1 MEDLK
6 IVKTGIPF
14 LDSLLDG
21 GAPGNVVLISQ
32 QPGVKFRELVH
43 RVLYNNYN
51 EKFHLILVTFHL
63 CLQEYIDL
71 VKYSTSE
78 SRTFG
83 ELSKIFSAGNLSV
96 IDCFSLRE
104 GEANSKEGNVQYISN
119 PFNMDSLLYAMSN
132 VRENIPPDKQVY
144 WYFPDITNMNIG
156 VSEDVL
162 VKFCRRAFRY
172 HKQKQDFAIYVL
184 NGKVHTEKL
193 FAKLYQLADIYLRIV
208 AKDTPWG
215 LENVIQLVKTPLRI
229 QSQKVFY
236 DVKENMEIQFRN
248 DELKI
253 SSQTLLTDSLFE
265 ISPPQ
270 SRKPSIHP
278 EIIRTKI
285 PLFDSLL
292 GGGIPP
298 NSVIVFAY
306 QQGIMIGDLLIHM
319 FYNMSGEKN
328 HIVIINYPYSVNQ
341 LTAYLKILHERFAS
355 KNLPLKCF
363 SSSNITIIDC
373 LNSQQ
378 DKTDI
383 PNINI
388 HVVSNPFDIEKLL
401 STMADVRT
409 HIPEN
414 NPVFW
419 VFYSLTEMSIG
430 VPEDELIM
438 FCRRAF
444 RYHKWRKDMALYVLN
459 EQAHS
464 ETFLAKLYQLSD
476 IYIKF
481 MAEDT
486 YGGRAASIQ
495 VLKSPLNYN
504 SAKVKLPM
512 DEKGQIS
519 FKP

>member
-6 IVKTGIPF
+6 IVKLGIPF
-14 LDSLLDG
+14 LDSLLG
-21 GAPGNVVLISQ
+21 GGFPGYVVLISQ

-43 RVLYNNYN
+43 RILYNNYS

-78 SRTFG
+78 PRTFE
-83 ELSKIFSAGNLSV
+83 ELRKIFSADNVSV
-96 IDCFSLRE
+96 IDCFSLCE
-104 GEANSKEGNVQYISN
+104 EETNSKEGNVQYISN
-119 PFNMDSLLYAMSN
+119 PFNMDRLLYAMTS
-132 VRENIPPDKQVY
+132 VREKLPPDRQVY

-156 VSEDVL
+156 ASEDVL
-162 VKFCRRAFRY
+162 AKFCRRAFRY
-172 HKQKQDFAIYVL
+172 HKQKKDLAIYVL

-193 FAKLYQLADIYLRIV
+193 FAKLYQLSDVYLRLV

-215 LENVIQLVKTPLRI
+215 LENLIQLVKTPLQL

-236 DVKENMEIQFRN
+236 DVKENMEILFRN
-248 DELKI
+248 DELKS
-253 SSQTLLTDSLFE
+253 SSQMLLINSLE
-265 ISPPQ
+265 LKSLQ
-270 SRKPSIHP
+270 GRKPSIHP
-278 EIIRTKI
+278 ELIRTKI
-285 PLFDSLL
+285 PLIDSLL

-298 NSVIVFAY
+298 NSVVVSSY
-306 QQGIMIGDLLIHM
+306 QQGIMIGDSLIHM
-319 FYNMSGEKN
+319 FHSKLDGKT
-328 HIVIINYPYSVNQ
+328 HVIIINYPFSVKQ
-341 LTAYLKILHERFAS
+341 LNAYLKILQERS
-355 KNLPLKCF
+355 DKNLSLKF
-363 SSSNITIIDC
+363 LSSGNVTIIDC

-401 STMADVRT
+401 SIMAEIRT
-409 HIPEN
+409 RIPEN

-430 VPEDELIM
+430 IPEDELII

-444 RYHKWRKDMALYVLN
+444 RYHKSRKDLALYILN

-486 YGGRAASIQ
+486 HSGKTTLLQILR
-495 VLKSPLNYN
+495 SPLNYN
-504 SAKVKLPM
+504 SAKVILPV
-512 DEKGQIS
+512 DEKGKIY